1 MSLVFRWV
9 YLSLARMYLVFK
21 VNSVTVL
28 RTTKV
33 QYLKRYEIV
42 NTGGM
47 IPRNEKKTLIFFF
60 KKSLITEKLQMHRK
74 QQRTIQT
81 ILAFEIKC
89 CSLWPCICCLGHLP
103 PHTIIHPNVNSTDVY
118 SWMALPWVQTFF
130 VLQDKYKW
138 LCNKWVFKL

>member
-47 IPRNEKKTLIFFF
+47 IPRNEKKTLIFFL
-60 KKSLITEKLQMHRK
+60 KKPHYWKITNAQKATKDYTNNSHFWNKMLFSMALHLLPRSSTPPYNHPSQRK
-74 QQRTIQT
+74 QHWCLQLDGIALGPNLLRASRQIQMT
-81 ILAFEIKC
+81 L
-89 CSLWPCICCLGHLP
+89 
-103 PHTIIHPNVNSTDVY
+103 
-118 SWMALPWVQTFF
+118 
-130 VLQDKYKW
+130 
-138 LCNKWVFKL
+138 